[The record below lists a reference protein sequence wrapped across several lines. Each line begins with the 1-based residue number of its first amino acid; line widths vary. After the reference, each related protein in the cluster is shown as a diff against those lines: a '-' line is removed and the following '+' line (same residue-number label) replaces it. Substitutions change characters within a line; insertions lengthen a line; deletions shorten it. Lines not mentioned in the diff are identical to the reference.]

1 MLPLGISDRR
11 KWPLLTEFSFSIFLP
26 IQSLFSQNAFSK
38 CSEILH
44 GAKTKQK
51 WDLKWTKFWYLP
63 LPPQG
68 WFFFIQTHTLKY
80 IRWCH
85 WVAEQSVKHVQTR
98 EQGPPSPPAEIICQF
113 LALAWF
119 KSPISNLVHSFLFAT
134 NFEAW
139 ARIVRP
145 LKSTLSKVYI
155 IFKKLKDNKFK

>member
-11 KWPLLTEFSFSIFLP
+11 KWPLLTEFSLSIFF
-26 IQSLFSQNAFSK
+26 QSSHFSLRRRFQSVLKFCMGLKQNK
-38 CSEILH
+38 NEIWSEQNF
-44 GAKTKQK
+44 GT
-51 WDLKWTKFWYLP
+51 YPSP
-63 LPPQG
+63 LRDD
-68 WFFFIQTHTLKY
+68 FFCIQTHTLKY

-85 WVAEQSVKHVQTR
+85 WVAEQSVKHVQTC

-155 IFKKLKDNKFK
+155 ILKKLKDNKFK